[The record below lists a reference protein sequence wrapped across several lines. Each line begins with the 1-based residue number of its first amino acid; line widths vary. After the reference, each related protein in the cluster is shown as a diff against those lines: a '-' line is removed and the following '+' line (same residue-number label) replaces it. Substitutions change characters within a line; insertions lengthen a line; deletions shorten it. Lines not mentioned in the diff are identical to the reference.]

1 MAGATSN
8 SLPKSDMHNPTNI
21 YLYHKY
27 LQALNKKEGGK
38 GSLGSP
44 DGMGGDS
51 DGELDSVTTTTTTT
65 AAVASSVTAATTL
78 TPRTEAKYNRID
90 EEFQL
95 MMHRNQLNGGGGG
108 GTNAAVRAVSD
119 KAYFFST
126 FVVVGTT
133 KKMMSFMKISLGIF

>member
-1 MAGATSN
+1 MTSIHFESKN
-8 SLPKSDMHNPTNI
+8 CCIHQ
-21 YLYHKY
+21 

-65 AAVASSVTAATTL
+65 AAAASSVTAATTL

-119 KAYFFST
+119 QAYFFDI
-126 FVVVGTT
+126 FVGPN
-133 KKMMSFMKISLGIF
+133 KIAGKLSFKNSFDRFSLEFSD